1 MDMFDTFFRA
11 LLGFAMF
18 VLVTAFAVLTAPVLL
33 PILAILTARRE
44 KAESHERGLPP
55 FLRKRERISVSV

>member
-18 VLVTAFAVLTAPVLL
+18 VLATAFAVLTAPVLL
-33 PILAILTARRE
+33 PILAILSARRE
-44 KAESHERGLPP
+44 KPESHEHRVQPM
-55 FLRKRERISVSV
+55 LRKRQRVSVSV